1 MRPRD
6 PIKTTPGSKT
16 GKAPRGQSTLE
27 LQMLLGL
34 LVAMAILV
42 NRLLS
47 PVVLEAFKKI
57 AEAMTSLGP

>member
-1 MRPRD
+1 M
-6 PIKTTPGSKT
+6 T

-57 AEAMTSLGP
+57 AKAMTSWGP